1 MLSKGPHSHAYKT
14 HTLSPPDL
22 RFKGYTL
29 KAFEQQCDRLTNRGS
44 ATDVSPT
51 GLFTFYILCSVI
63 ICCHQPGVGLEV
75 GTCWLAKAFIVT
87 EGTTAR
93 MPPAT
98 CPFKP
103 LTVPI
108 IDIYISILNTHA
120 HRVPLIH
127 TLSSPSPLHSTPRPP
142 PKGLFP
148 LMAS

>member
-1 MLSKGPHSHAYKT
+1 MASFTCLQTHS
-14 HTLSPPDL
+14 LSPPDL

-51 GLFTFYILCSVI
+51 GLFTFYTLCSVI
-63 ICCHQPGVGLEV
+63 ICCHQPDVGLEV
-75 GTCWLAKAFIVT
+75 ESCWLATAFIVT
-87 EGTTAR
+87 EGTTTR

-108 IDIYISILNTHA
+108 IDIYISILNTHT
-120 HRVPLIH
+120 HRVPLLH
-127 TLSSPSPLHSTPRPP
+127 TLITLPTPLHRPP
-142 PKGLFP
+142 PLPRVCFC
-148 LMAS
+148 